1 MKPPLIPDEPVARDA
16 LNDLVVRLR
25 LKQSC

>member
-16 LNDLVVRLR
+16 LNILLVRLR